1 MEQDGKEGSA
11 RELLEPGPGQAG
23 FDWFG
28 LVLAVPDKFWGF
40 EALGRADHPGAMVR
54 EVGDGRHV
62 FAFKGTHAEGA
73 RRFFNQLE
81 VKPDDENG
89 LTKAT
94 LFLLEPR
101 RLRLR
106 AARLLCGE
114 RRMGRLGE
122 ADRARFQAELLRV
135 LGPAT
140 GLGDGA

>member
-1 MEQDGKEGSA
+1 ME
-11 RELLEPGPGQAG
+11 LGPGEAE

-40 EALGRADHPGAMVR
+40 EALGRADHPGVMVR
-54 EVGDGRHV
+54 EVGDGRHL

-73 RRFFNQLE
+73 KRLYDQLE
-81 VKPDDENG
+81 VDPDDENG

-94 LFLLEPR
+94 LFQLEPR
-101 RLRLR
+101 RLKLR

-122 ADRARFQAELLRV
+122 ADRARFRAELLRV
-135 LGPAT
+135 LGPET
-140 GLGDGA
+140 GLGDES